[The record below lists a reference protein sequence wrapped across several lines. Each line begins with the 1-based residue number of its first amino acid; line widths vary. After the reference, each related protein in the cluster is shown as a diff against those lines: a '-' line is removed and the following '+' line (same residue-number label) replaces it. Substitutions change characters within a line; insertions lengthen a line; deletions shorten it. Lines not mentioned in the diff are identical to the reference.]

1 MNADGFVLGYAHVP
15 QNWSYASF
23 DDFRIYSRPLSGV
36 EIEALSLQSPSPR
49 CDDGIRNQGEISVDV
64 GGPCI
69 DRLRTNLVTEY
80 RFDGNSLDTSGSG
93 NHAISNGST
102 IFVPGVSGQ
111 ALSMSWGNAG
121 ISNSSVAPQLS
132 TDATFSA
139 WVKLPSL
146 DYHAAQTVFAK
157 NWDSTFAFMVAT
169 PSASMP
175 TANVWLS
182 LGTASIDT
190 TTSGIDLRE
199 WTQIS
204 YTVASRGVMKLYING
219 QLIKT
224 LGVTSVPSIFQRMN
238 SNSLVF

>member
-1 MNADGFVLGYAHVP
+1 
-15 QNWSYASF
+15 
-23 DDFRIYSRPLSGV
+23 
-36 EIEALSLQSPSPR
+36 
-49 CDDGIRNQGEISVDV
+49 
-64 GGPCI
+64 
-69 DRLRTNLVTEY
+69 
-80 RFDGNSLDTSGSG
+80 
-93 NHAISNGST
+93 
-102 IFVPGVSGQ
+102 
-111 ALSMSWGNAG
+111 
-121 ISNSSVAPQLS
+121 
-132 TDATFSA
+132 
-139 WVKLPSL
+139 
-146 DYHAAQTVFAK
+146 
-157 NWDSTFAFMVAT
+157 MVAT